1 MNFSLITTED
11 GSHSLYSSELNE
23 SYHSI
28 HGALSESM
36 HIFIEA
42 GLNEV
47 IKTKNALNILE
58 VGFGTGLNAF
68 LTRFFC
74 EDMNIQTS
82 YYGVEAF
89 PVSKEIYSQLNYH
102 TILNKTN
109 QQYFLDLHTAEWDKS
124 VQISENFL
132 LKKHLAPISEV
143 SIPDNFF
150 DLVYFDAFA
159 PQYQPEMW
167 TVGIFEK
174 IYKSMSNEAIL
185 TTYCCKGDVKRALK
199 SVGFQI
205 EKLPGPKGKREML
218 RARK

>member
-1 MNFSLITTED
+1 MKFSLITTED
-11 GSHSLYSSELNE
+11 GSHSLYSPELNE
-23 SYHSI
+23 SYHSV

-74 EDMNIQTS
+74 EKMHIQTS

-89 PVSKEIYSQLNYH
+89 PVSEEIYSQLNYH
-102 TILNKTN
+102 TVLNKTN